1 LEVSLGRWLDHF
13 GGGVGG
19 PDRQIAEPMQPA
31 FVVAAVV
38 TTLRTG
44 PLLDVVMRA
53 TTIRAG
59 DPILV
64 RVCSLFQVM
73 S

>member
-1 LEVSLGRWLDHF
+1 
-13 GGGVGG
+13 
-19 PDRQIAEPMQPA
+19 MQPA

-53 TTIRAG
+53 TTIPAG
-59 DPILV
+59 DPVLV
-64 RVCSLFQVM
+64 RGCSLFQLM

>member
-1 LEVSLGRWLDHF
+1 
-13 GGGVGG
+13 
-19 PDRQIAEPMQPA
+19 MQPA

-53 TTIRAG
+53 TTIPAG
-59 DPILV
+59 DPVLV
-64 RVCSLFQVM
+64 RVCSLFQLM